1 MKETPGQKI
10 CVFIVFFQQEGLKL
24 SSEAH
29 TVINMSVEDRDVV
42 KLCGNV
48 IDYIQQSTDQDYII
62 TMFGY
67 IWPLPG
73 EQDTQY

>member
-48 IDYIQQSTDQDYII
+48 IDYI
-62 TMFGY
+62 
-67 IWPLPG
+67 
-73 EQDTQY
+73 